1 MEEAYP
7 DKITEAIS
15 IFPSAKVSD
24 NVLEAYNA
32 TLAVKPLVKS
42 ADMGITFDNEA
53 LLSLCHERLKI
64 KKPTYS
70 DLNSLVSTAMC
81 GITAS
86 TRFPGQLNTSL
97 RVDWHDY
104 LAKPLAE
111 VRRELGLEA
120 AGAYSIFE
128 MADAP
133 GAPAEETS

>member
-1 MEEAYP
+1 MKEAYP

-53 LLSLCHERLKI
+53 LLSLCHQKLKVE
-64 KKPTYS
+64 KPNYS

-86 TRFPGQLNTSL
+86 TRFPGQLNASL
-97 RVDWHDY
+97 RKVCVNSVPFPRMHFFMPGI
-104 LAKPLAE
+104 APLTPPESA
-111 VRRELGLEA
+111 
-120 AGAYSIFE
+120 SF
-128 MADAP
+128 
-133 GAPAEETS
+133 